1 MSFAEPLI
9 KDLKKRKIQ
18 IKNCGYYSL
27 TEEKQVI
34 IRCLQSTRKYDLN
47 IFFGNKVPASE
58 AKFECKLV
66 EIEVFGGLPE
76 IYEKDFNF
84 VVAPNLVV
92 VNYGTR
98 MKREEMKKMKEYLK
112 NLGYSKVRFSKKLF
126 SSDNILYLF

>member
-47 IFFGNKVPASE
+47 IFFGNKVPVPE
-58 AKFECKLV
+58 AKFECKVV

-84 VVAPNLVV
+84 IKY
-92 VNYGTR
+92 YGKT
-98 MKREEMKKMKEYLK
+98 
-112 NLGYSKVRFSKKLF
+112 
-126 SSDNILYLF
+126 